1 MKRLIFII
9 ALLMVTM
16 LVAGCARYQAIAE
29 EEQLPPVGAEED
41 YDDVTTLPGGSIY
54 LANIHY
60 PNRENP
66 FPQVPIHQEVRG
78 GWFGRVDIGYRDYI
92 ETGAGETRNNI
103 FYAWGQLG
111 FLDGRLRLH
120 VADIPPGF
128 TLSQV
133 LGGLPRGPLTTV
145 LTIEI
150 APDVAPGQY
159 NHEIALEVQGWS
171 CGTVPCII
179 EVVD

>member
-1 MKRLIFII
+1 MKLVLIIT
-9 ALLMVTM
+9 LLMATM

-29 EEQLPPVGAEED
+29 EEQLPAVGVEED
-41 YDDVTTLPGGSIY
+41 YDDVTTLPGGIVY
-54 LANIHY
+54 LANIHHAG
-60 PNRENP
+60 RENP
-66 FPQVPIHQEVRG
+66 WPQVPIHQVVRG

-92 ETGAGETRNNI
+92 ETEAGETRNNI
-103 FYAWGQLG
+103 FYAWGHVG
-111 FLDGRLRLH
+111 FLGDRLRLH
-120 VADIPPGF
+120 VADIPPGI

-133 LGGLPRGPLTTV
+133 LAGPSPGPLTTV

-150 APDVAPGQY
+150 APDIAPGRY
-159 NHEIALEVQGWS
+159 NLEIALEVQGWS